1 MKRTAVSEV
10 FIGTD
15 LVEVDRVRSS
25 IEKSGDRFLDRIF
38 TKTEQKYCQSKANPD
53 IHFAGRF
60 AAKEAIIKA
69 LKSAGVK
76 DPIPFSAI
84 DVQPSESGEP
94 IVVLEGDW
102 DGKCKVSISHTDK
115 HAIAS
120 AIFILK

>member
-1 MKRTAVSEV
+1 MKRTAVPEV

-38 TKTEQKYCQSKANPD
+38 TKTEQKYCRSKANPD
-53 IHFAGRF
+53 MHFAGRF
-60 AAKEAIIKA
+60 AAKEAVIKA

-102 DGKCKVSISHTDK
+102 EGQCKVSISHTDK

-120 AIFILK
+120 AIYIL